1 MKTNNCTFSTGEH
14 GQQVYSRREKQKQ
27 VLIQLLMDHCFK
39 CDHIPVLEQYSEQ
52 ISKYHRKVLWRLLS
66 NIQLKCFLA
75 DLFFFFMGVA

>member
-39 CDHIPVLEQYSEQ
+39 CDHIPVLEQCSEQ

-66 NIQLKCFLA
+66 NTQLKCFLVEQ
-75 DLFFFFMGVA
+75 FFFMGVA